1 MSFHSETTLPH
12 SQRRRQR
19 EQQIIKGWAA
29 AWGVSSRVCICGV
42 YAHSPTHAQR
52 RFSFG
57 HAQRISCSPIPA
69 KWSSLWFHDFGLYG
83 PVSLPQSPFLL
94 GPPCLSSCPYSLQNC
109 QHRPT
114 SPQASSPY
122 LCPHG
127 PQSCCCPLSCQTW
140 QPARWG
146 WGGSNRSPPEG
157 GCQEAGSWRGQGADP
172 KRWAQELGS
181 PPDLRVAFCG

>member
-1 MSFHSETTLPH
+1 M
-12 SQRRRQR
+12 
-19 EQQIIKGWAA
+19 
-29 AWGVSSRVCICGV
+29 WGCLLQGV
-42 YAHSPTHAQR
+42 YMWGICTHPHTR
-52 RFSFG
+52 TDVIFPWT
-57 HAQRISCSPIPA
+57 CPA
-69 KWSSLWFHDFGLYG
+69 KFPLIHSSEVEFLIVPRLWFLW
-83 PVSLPQSPFLL
+83 PQSPFLL
-94 GPPCLSSCPYSLQNC
+94 GPLHLSSCLYSLQNC
-109 QHRPT
+109 HHCPT

-146 WGGSNRSPPEG
+146 WGELNRSPPEG